1 MSFIVFEGPDG
12 SGQTTQTKMLSEYL
26 KNNNYKVFETKEPT
40 NDTLIGKMIREIL
53 QNKHK
58 VSEDTLQLLFVA
70 DRAEHLHSQ
79 IEKRLDNK
87 EWVVCDR
94 YIMSTLAFGSASGV
108 SLDWLK
114 KLNEKFIWP
123 KYTFLLDV
131 PAEVC
136 IERISKTRGTFEY
149 FEKKEK
155 LEKILKRYKEIA
167 AERSDVFVIDG
178 TQTKEEIHE
187 SVKKIL
193 KI

>member
-1 MSFIVFEGPDG
+1 MSFVVFEGPDG
-12 SGQTTQTKMLSEYL
+12 SGQTTQAKLLADYL
-26 KNNNYKVFETKEPT
+26 QNKGISVFQTKEPT
-40 NDTLIGKMIREIL
+40 NDTIIGKMIREVL
-53 QNKHK
+53 QNKIK
-58 VSEDTLQLLFVA
+58 VHEDTLQLLFVA

-79 IEKRLDNK
+79 IEKRLDAK

-108 SLDWLK
+108 SPDWLK

-131 PAEVC
+131 PADVC
-136 IERISKTRGTFEY
+136 IERIAKTRGTFEY

-155 LEKILKRYKEIA
+155 LEKILKKYKEIA
-167 AERSDVFVIDG
+167 ADRGDVFVLDG
-178 TQTKEEIHE
+178 TKKIEEIHE
-187 SVKKIL
+187 NIKKIL